1 MSSPDL
7 DEYHADRFVIHNEKI
22 RPLLRG
28 EGERDGKFFRLQT
41 WRREGLIARIRMA
54 GFNVR
59 TLQDRID
66 ALHAAPVD
74 IEPGPEVFRALATQR
89 EQIAAWDPERLRWRD
104 LPVREVNGVRG
115 VTLRVNEPLRRRKS
129 RSGGDFFL
137 AIAEPGGRAGLRPVR
152 ESDAILHAYGMLAAD
167 GRPAVIR
174 FERTSGGY
182 LVPSNQALFPER
194 HREALEF
201 LASDDEPSWTFEREH
216 IDLVE
221 QVFDRLAVR
230 LEPLPQSS

>member
-1 MSSPDL
+1 MPIDSS
-7 DEYHADRFVIHNEKI
+7 FNNEKI

-28 EGERDGKFFRLQT
+28 EGEREGKFFRLQT

-54 GFNVR
+54 GFNVH

-74 IEPGPEVFRALATQR
+74 IEPGPEVFRVLATQR

-129 RSGGDFFL
+129 RSGGDYL
-137 AIAEPGGRAGLRPVR
+137 HRDRRTRWSCRAAPCARKRRDSARLW
-152 ESDAILHAYGMLAAD
+152 HA
-167 GRPAVIR
+167 RC
-174 FERTSGGY
+174 
-182 LVPSNQALFPER
+182 
-194 HREALEF
+194 
-201 LASDDEPSWTFEREH
+201 
-216 IDLVE
+216 
-221 QVFDRLAVR
+221 
-230 LEPLPQSS
+230 